1 MKYELMLI
9 LKPLL
14 PEDIKSNIIEEV
26 EKLVKKY
33 KGNIISTDVWG
44 KRHLAYPIKKHDE
57 GYYLVYKLEINQ
69 KEVKEFDRQLNLNNG
84 ILRFLRIKL

>member
-1 MKYELMLI
+1 MLI